1 MHYVVVFLALLL
13 SWSTPNALAENIC
26 LKYLRE
32 LAQNQSAFV
41 QCSTLHSVPVNLC
54 IGCKEQYTDMH
65 ATYMI
70 LREEKNCTEKFFDK
84 DRINIVSTTQSILAG
99 LWTKAY
105 CDDCFTSNNW
115 QVFDNK
121 SKVFEKC
128 LLEHKDNECLV
139 CLSQYLDLNEFYESL
154 DEKNNGNICYD
165 LQDSMNRTRAHWSK
179 DLGCCHREFDKLLF
193 LVICGMVGF
202 LPLLFYGTTFALT
215 KRQER
220 NHDILIEDPHNS
232 RPTRVNPS
240 SSVADLPSTSSAA
253 TCPAVPLAS
262 DQLKEEEFTNSDDSD
277 FEETANQLVSKKL
290 NKNE

>member
-1 MHYVVVFLALLL
+1 MHYVVVFLALFL
-13 SWSTPNALAENIC
+13 SWSTPNAVAENIC

-65 ATYMI
+65 ATYMR

-121 SKVFEKC
+121 SDEFEKC
-128 LLEHKDNECLV
+128 LFEQKGKECLR
-139 CLSQYLDLNEFYESL
+139 CLSDYLDLNGFYESL
-154 DEKNNGNICYD
+154 DEKNNGNICFD
-165 LQDSMNRTRAHWSK
+165 MQDSMNRTRAHWSK

-253 TCPAVPLAS
+253 TCPAVPPAS

-277 FEETANQLVSKKL
+277 FEETANQLVSKKR